1 VPDLS
6 RAVLLTAAYE
16 DWHCPACGLAERIP
30 ALPPNAARM
39 HVCPRLHMV
48 TAPMVRAGAD
58 CKLVADEREDYL
70 GGEVQ
75 ETGDDGRPYMAV
87 RTVYADGRN
96 DVAVHAPLA
105 RARLTE
111 D

>member
-1 VPDLS
+1 MDLS
-6 RAVLLTAAYE
+6 RAALLAPPFE
-16 DWHCPACGLAERIP
+16 DWHCPACGAGERVCP
-30 ALPPNAARM
+30 PLPPNAARM
-39 HVCPRLHMV
+39 HICPRLHMI
-48 TAPMVRAGAD
+48 TAPMVRAGLD
-58 CKLVADEREDYL
+58 CTLVADEREDYL
-70 GGEVQ
+70 AGEVQ

-105 RARLTE
+105 RARFTE